1 MSLLQRLNERAQA
14 LQGDQLGDAALK
26 DERKRRFNEETVPAL
41 KELEQFLRT
50 LNQQLRA
57 LKPNLKQ
64 KFDVAGYGTFEA
76 IPSFD
81 WVFVPGESRLNEF
94 TLEVRFK
101 SRVDTENS
109 TKLVLTSY
117 DRVRS
122 LSETFKR
129 LHLGG
134 IREDKRGPT
143 GLIVQAT
150 AQATGFVNSKL
161 TIRAHVDE
169 DVVHFGFENVDQLA
183 EVKRQ
188 LGAEFLA
195 QEVFDRLGEFM
206 LRENDLFVR
215 EQWVRGLQA
224 VVRAPSMSQKKV
236 EAVSLKPVIADELPK
251 PVAPTSDM
259 ISTAKAIEEDAK
271 ERELDFLAEL
281 KFAARYADSVVKK
294 TVDEGD
300 DTGFGQERDLASLR
314 SAFQKQSKPK

>member
-14 LQGDQLGDAALK
+14 MQGSQQSEAALK
-26 DERKRRFNEETVPAL
+26 DERKRRFAEETVPAL
-41 KELEQFLRT
+41 KELETFLRT
-50 LNQQLRA
+50 LNSQLRQ

-64 KFDVAGYGTFEA
+64 KFEVAGYGAFEA
-76 IPSFD
+76 IPGFD
-81 WVFVPGESRLNEF
+81 WMFVPGESRLNEF

-109 TKLVLTSY
+109 TRLVLNSY
-117 DRVRS
+117 DRVRA

-134 IREDKRGPT
+134 IKEDKRGPT

-150 AQATGFVNSKL
+150 AQATGFVNGKL
-161 TIRAHVDE
+161 NIRAHVD
-169 DVVHFGFENVDQLA
+169 DDFVQFTFENIDQLA
-183 EVKRQ
+183 VVKRQ
-188 LGAEFLA
+188 LGAELVG
-195 QEVFDRLGEFM
+195 QEVFDRLGEFI

-215 EQWVRGLQA
+215 EQWVRGLRPVLRTP
-224 VVRAPSMSQKKV
+224 VVEKKLEPVLAAPKT
-236 EAVSLKPVIADELPK
+236 ELIDELPK
-251 PVAPTSDM
+251 SSAFVPAAAVV
-259 ISTAKAIEEDAK
+259 EEDAK

-300 DTGFGQERDLASLR
+300 VGFGQERDLASLR
-314 SAFQKQSKPK
+314 SAFQKQTNPNK

>member
-14 LQGDQLGDAALK
+14 LKGDQLGEAALK
-26 DERKRRFNEETVPAL
+26 DERKRRFSEETVPAL

-50 LNQQLRA
+50 LNQQLRT

-64 KFDVAGYGTFEA
+64 KFDVAGYGMFEA

-188 LGAEFLA
+188 LGAEFLG
-195 QEVFDRLGEFM
+195 QEVFDRLGEFI

-224 VVRAPSMSQKKV
+224 VARAPSNDKKV
-236 EAVSLKPVIADELPK
+236 EAVSPKPMIVDELPK
-251 PVAPTSDM
+251 PAVPTSEM

-300 DTGFGQERDLASLR
+300 DLGFGQERDLASLR